1 MLINLPLRKG
11 EKIEKK
17 EGKIWYFCSEEEI
30 WNFAWKYIKIF
41 SVLKITFSS
50 WYDIND
56 AQIKQK
62 VDEKIWYARGK
73 KRGKKK
79 RKRVHEILYAQIIST
94 TQLLLSR
101 HLPTN
106 ARKIEFIISTT
117 SRIFEK
123 RRYETS
129 IKGSKILWILK
140 F

>member
-41 SVLKITFSS
+41 SVLKITLSS

-73 KRGKKK
+73 KGGKKK
-79 RKRVHEILYAQIIST
+79 KTCTRNTLRTNHLNNATTTFSSSANQCQENWIHNLDNISDIREADT
-94 TQLLLSR
+94 KY
-101 HLPTN
+101 P
-106 ARKIEFIISTT
+106 
-117 SRIFEK
+117 
-123 RRYETS
+123 
-129 IKGSKILWILK
+129 LK
-140 F
+140 APRFYGF